1 MPATNL
7 GVIPRSDRKVQSCY
21 QHKGEINL
29 FKTVRSKLAGKIVL
43 ALLCTGAAMGWS
55 EDQPIDLASEF
66 AALASAASADG
77 QAWYQLAR
85 KAREAGNYAI
95 ATDAL
100 RKAQEQQFSAGRI
113 AIERARLAVLLGA
126 PEKAEV
132 ELQKLLE
139 SGFRSVHVLVNDPDI
154 NTLAGREA
162 YDAIIAQMTLAAY
175 PCEHDEAFRAFDF
188 WLGDWEVHL
197 ASGQLAGHNSITS
210 VERGCLILEQWTSAS
225 GGTGRSI
232 NFLDKS
238 NGQWVQIWNDS
249 SGYQMDFRGGM
260 TEQGM
265 LLEGQV
271 HNIAD
276 GTTQPYR
283 GLWTLLDDGRVRQL
297 FELSSDDGKTWTTA
311 FEGFYTRVAD
321 SSSTSDKAG
330 NAR

>member
-1 MPATNL
+1 M
-7 GVIPRSDRKVQSCY
+7 S
-21 QHKGEINL
+21 
-29 FKTVRSKLAGKIVL
+29 VRSKLAGEIVL
-43 ALLCTGAAMGWS
+43 AVLCLGAAMGWT
-55 EDQPIDLASEF
+55 EEQPIDIASEF
-66 AALASAASADG
+66 AALAGAASADG

-85 KAREAGNYAI
+85 QAREAGDYAI

-100 RKAQEQQFSAGRI
+100 RKAEEQQFSAGRI
-113 AIERARLAVLLGA
+113 TIERARLAVLRGT
-126 PEKAEV
+126 PDQAEV
-132 ELQKLLE
+132 QLQKLAD

-154 NTLAGREA
+154 STLAGREA
-162 YDAIIAQMTLAAY
+162 YDAIIAQMTLTAY
-175 PCEHDEAFRAFDF
+175 PCEHEEAFRAFDF
-188 WLGDWEVHL
+188 WLGHWEVHL
-197 ASGQLAGHNSITS
+197 ASGQLAGYNTIAS

-238 NGQWVQIWNDS
+238 SGNWVQIWNDS
-249 SGYQMDFRGGM
+249 SGYQMEFRGGM

-271 HNIAD
+271 HDIAA

-321 SSSTSDKAG
+321 SSRTSDKAG